1 MEVEFLWNIVKGGLK
16 PLVSLCTQK
25 PTFFPRHTLSLKCRW
40 ISEEELREIQVNW
53 LGWPGRVNLQDLAR
67 GWLPY

>member
-40 ISEEELREIQVNW
+40 ISEEELGEIQVNW
-53 LGWPGRVNLQDLAR
+53 LG
-67 GWLPY
+67 

>member
-25 PTFFPRHTLSLKCRW
+25 PTFFPRYALSLNCRQ
-40 ISEEELREIQVNW
+40 ISEDSWELGEIQENW
-53 LGWPGRVNLQDLAR
+53 LGWPAE
-67 GWLPY
+67 